1 MQIQINGKQIDVG
14 DALRTHVATR
24 LEAAVG
30 KYADRAVDAHVTFS
44 RDGAFF
50 KADAKVHL
58 PTGLVAQAGGA
69 DADIYAAFEG
79 CAERIE
85 KQLRRY
91 KRRLK
96 DHHAQRPDP
105 IETMAAPAYVI
116 AGEDHAEDAE
126 PATLDPVIV
135 AELTV
140 DIKTMSVGE
149 AVMQMELAH
158 APFLMFL
165 NERHGGLNVVHR
177 RDDGAI
183 GWIDPANMGAAAR

>member
-30 KYADRAVDAHVTFS
+30 KYADRAVDATVTFS

-50 KADAKVHL
+50 KADAQVHL
-58 PTGLVAQAGGA
+58 PTGLVTQAKGS

-96 DHHAQRPDP
+96 DHHAARPQP
-105 IETMAAPAYVI
+105 IEAMAAPAYVI

-135 AELTV
+135 AEMTV
-140 DIKTMSVGE
+140 AIKKMSVGE

-158 APFLMFL
+158 APFLMFR
-165 NERHGGLNVVHR
+165 NERHGGLNIVHR
-177 RDDGAI
+177 REDGAI
-183 GWIDPANMGAAAR
+183 GWIDPENLATPAA

>member
-14 DALRTHVATR
+14 DSLRGHVATR
-24 LEAAVG
+24 LAAAVG
-30 KYADRAVDAHVTFS
+30 KYADRAVDATVTFS

-50 KADAKVHL
+50 KADAQVHL
-58 PTGLVAQAGGA
+58 PTGLVAQAKGS

-96 DHHAQRPDP
+96 DHHAARPQP
-105 IETMAAPAYVI
+105 IEAMAAPAYVI

-135 AELTV
+135 AEMTV
-140 DIKTMSVGE
+140 TIRKMSVGE

-158 APFLMFL
+158 APFLMFR
-165 NERHGGLNVVHR
+165 NERHGGLNIVHR
-177 RDDGAI
+177 REDGAI
-183 GWIDPANMGAAAR
+183 GWIDPETLATPAA

>member
-14 DALRTHVATR
+14 DSLRTHVATR
-24 LEAAVG
+24 LDAAVG
-30 KYADRAVDAHVTFS
+30 KYADRAVDATVTFS

-50 KADAKVHL
+50 KADAQVHL
-58 PTGLVAQAGGA
+58 PTGLLAQAKGS

-96 DHHAQRPDP
+96 DHHAARPQP
-105 IETMAAPAYVI
+105 IEAMAAPAYVI

-135 AELTV
+135 AEMTV
-140 DIKTMSVGE
+140 AIKKMSVGE

-158 APFLMFL
+158 APFLMFR
-165 NERHGGLNVVHR
+165 NERHGGLNIVHR
-177 RDDGAI
+177 REDGAI
-183 GWIDPANMGAAAR
+183 GWIDPENLTTPAA

>member
-14 DALRTHVATR
+14 ESLRTHVATR
-24 LEAAVG
+24 LDAAVG
-30 KYADRAVDAHVTFS
+30 KYADRAVDATVTFS

-50 KADAKVHL
+50 KADAQVHL
-58 PTGLVAQAGGA
+58 PTGLVAQAKGS

-96 DHHAQRPDP
+96 DHHAARPNP
-105 IETMAAPAYVI
+105 IEAMAAPAYVI

-135 AELTV
+135 AEMTV
-140 DIKTMSVGE
+140 TIRKMSVGE

-158 APFLMFL
+158 APFLMFR
-165 NERHGGLNVVHR
+165 NERHGGLNIVHR

-183 GWIDPANMGAAAR
+183 GWIDPENLATPAA

>member
-14 DALRTHVATR
+14 ESLRTHVATR
-24 LEAAVG
+24 LDAAVG
-30 KYADRAVDAHVTFS
+30 KYADRAVDATVTFS

-50 KADAKVHL
+50 KADAQVHL
-58 PTGLVAQAGGA
+58 PTGLVAQAKGS

-96 DHHAQRPDP
+96 DHHAARPNP
-105 IETMAAPAYVI
+105 IEAMAAPAYVI

-135 AELTV
+135 AEMTV
-140 DIKTMSVGE
+140 AIKKMSVGE

-158 APFLMFL
+158 APFLMFR
-165 NERHGGLNVVHR
+165 NERHGGLNIVHR
-177 RDDGAI
+177 REDGAI
-183 GWIDPANMGAAAR
+183 GWIDPENLATPAS